1 MHSVDPLEDKA
12 RRFAELHKQTEILV
26 LPNAWDAAS
35 ARIFEEAGFPAIGTS
50 SAGIAFA
57 LGYPD
62 GEVVPW
68 AEHLDVLRRIVRA
81 VGVPV
86 TADIESGYSEFAEQL
101 ANVVMDVMNAGIV
114 GINLEDANPRAGD
127 GQDAL
132 FSLAE
137 QISRIRTIRRT
148 VSRGPF
154 RLFLNARTDAYWLR
168 LGHPS
173 ERIHLAIERAAAFVE
188 AGADGVFV
196 PGLNEP
202 AAIAELT
209 SAVKAPVNI
218 LGGQGVPSVP
228 ELERL
233 GVKRVSVGSGPM
245 RAAMGYTR
253 RVAEELQNR
262 GTYRLITDGSVS
274 YADANRL
281 FRHSD

>member
-1 MHSVDPLEDKA
+1 MVPVDALEDKA

-35 ARIFEEAGFPAIGTS
+35 ARIFEDAGFPAIATS

-62 GEVVPW
+62 GEILPW
-68 AEHLDVLRRIVRA
+68 AEHLDALRRIVRA

-86 TADIESGYSEFAEQL
+86 TADIESGYGEFTGQL
-101 ANVVMDVMNAGIV
+101 ANVVTDVMNAGIV
-114 GINLEDANPRAGD
+114 GINLEDANPRTGN
-127 GQDAL
+127 GQNAL

-137 QISRIRTIRRT
+137 QISRIRTIRKT
-148 VSRGPF
+148 AYRGSF
-154 RLFLNARTDAYWLR
+154 RLFLNARTDAYWLG

-173 ERIHLAIERAAAFVE
+173 ERIHLAIERAEAFVE

-196 PGLNEP
+196 PGLNDP
-202 AAIAELT
+202 AAIAQLT
-209 SAVKAPVNI
+209 RAVKAPVNI

-245 RAAMGYTR
+245 RAVMGYTR
-253 RVAEELQNR
+253 RVAEELRNR
-262 GTYRLITDGSVS
+262 GTYRLITDGSIS
-274 YADANRL
+274 YPEANRL
-281 FRHSD
+281 FKRSY